1 MQEGIAAPFANLS
14 AVKRHDFA
22 NNTTQNIPLVLI
34 DLKSNNSSTYI
45 VDFGCFWIMNAA
57 Y

>member
-1 MQEGIAAPFANLS
+1 MQEGIAAPFANLA
-14 AVKRHDFA
+14 AVKRHDFD